1 MILAFALFDTILK
14 FILGVDEQLLL
25 LVNGNH
31 APFWDY
37 FMALYSDR
45 FVWIPLYVAIFYLLL
60 RVMSWRMALLG
71 LAVCGLIILFCDQTT
86 SHLIRPYV
94 MRLRPSQL
102 DNPLSAY
109 VHIVDGYRGGRF
121 SFPSAHS
128 ANTWGLT
135 FFVFFLFRKRI
146 LTGFMFFWAV
156 LTCYSRMYLGVHY
169 PTDLLVGMCIGL
181 VGASVAYY
189 LFQRYSAYKRTAA
202 EIPPRHYLVPV
213 VVGLLTMVGIL
224 VYAGIANT
232 A

>member
-25 LVNGNH
+25 LVNGHH

-45 FVWIPLYVAIFYLLL
+45 FVWIPLYIAIFYVLL
-60 RVMSWRMALLG
+60 RVMTWRMALLG
-71 LAVCGLIILFCDQTT
+71 LLVCGLIILFCDQTT

-109 VHIVDGYRGGRF
+109 VHIVDNYRGGRF
-121 SFPSAHS
+121 GFPSAHS

-135 FFVFFLFRKRI
+135 FFVFFLFRKHI
-146 LTGFMFFWAV
+146 LTGFMVFWAL

-169 PTDLLVGMCIGL
+169 PTDLLMGMLIGFL
-181 VGASVAYY
+181 GASIAYY